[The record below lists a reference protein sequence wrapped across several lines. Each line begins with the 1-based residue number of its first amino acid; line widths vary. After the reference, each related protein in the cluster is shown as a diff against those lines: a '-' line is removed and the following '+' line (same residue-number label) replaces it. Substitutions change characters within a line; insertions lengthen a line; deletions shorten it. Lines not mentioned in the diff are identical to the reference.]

1 VRPLIGAMR
10 TRGVHVGR
18 VFPAMPRHMRVTI
31 GKPEQM
37 DAFLRTFAEVVA

>member
-1 VRPLIGAMR
+1 MR

-18 VFPAMPRHMRVTI
+18 VFPAMPNHMRVTI

-37 DAFLRTFAEVVA
+37 EAFVRAFTAVVA